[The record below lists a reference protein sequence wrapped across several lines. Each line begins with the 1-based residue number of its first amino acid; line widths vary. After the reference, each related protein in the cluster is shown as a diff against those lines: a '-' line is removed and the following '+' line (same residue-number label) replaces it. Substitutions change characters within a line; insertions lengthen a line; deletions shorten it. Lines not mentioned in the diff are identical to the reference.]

1 MKDQGVPRRDLE
13 RVLGQAENAI
23 ALLARCRPVNAVAE
37 RERLLATFRRG
48 APTNPNWRY
57 GFADGVATLRSALM
71 SVAEQGE
78 AAEGWDR
85 LFADRARELA
95 REAAI
100 VEALGTPRAHVA
112 AQARFPVDPGE
123 HGRVAQQWAERWVRE
138 ASEAPAAE
146 TVPTYEEPR

>member
-85 LFADRARELA
+85 LFADRARGVNQ
-95 REAAI
+95 I
-100 VEALGTPRAHVA
+100 
-112 AQARFPVDPGE
+112 
-123 HGRVAQQWAERWVRE
+123 
-138 ASEAPAAE
+138 APARW
-146 TVPTYEEPR
+146 TNQIGTTRGMPSTPFVPRRNR